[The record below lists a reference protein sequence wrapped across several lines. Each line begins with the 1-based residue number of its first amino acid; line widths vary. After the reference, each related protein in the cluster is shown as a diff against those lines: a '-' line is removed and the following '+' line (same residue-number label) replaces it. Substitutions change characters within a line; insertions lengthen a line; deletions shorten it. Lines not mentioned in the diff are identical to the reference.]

1 MNTKNIFQI
10 ALCILI
16 GFFLFFISNY
26 FLHIPL
32 NLKFPSLIIVLAIS
46 IAIPLIFLAIKTI
59 IHKEDTSCISNL
71 GKLLLGLFSLYL
83 IYALVTTNVITN
95 AKDYRGLLGEV
106 KNESFNEKISP
117 IDLSQIPAID
127 EGYSLKI
134 AESRLG
140 ELSALGSEVKL
151 GSPTIQQVN
160 GILQYVI
167 PLEHSGFFQWL
178 SNKEGTPGYIT
189 VNANNPSDV
198 KLVTSLNGEDLTMK
212 YLMSAYFSDDIRRYS
227 HSENKTIGLTDYSFE
242 LNDSGRPYWVI
253 SQYEKQVGVS
263 GRAIVGIMIVD
274 AQNGEITQ
282 HDMSSI
288 PSWVDRVQPL
298 DTVDD
303 NINSWGKYVNG
314 FTLSKKDK
322 LKATEGTNTI
332 YNNGNCYY
340 YTGMTSV
347 GSDESTIGFM
357 LVDTKTG
364 ESTLYKI
371 PGGITEVAASQ
382 AIEGKVQQFGYTSTM
397 PTLINVQNQPT
408 YFTLLKDN
416 NGDIKMYGMVNV
428 QQRNIIAV
436 GETLA
441 QTMNNYV
448 DSLTENGS
456 NSLATSG
463 EVKIGEG
470 TVERI
475 GLLPTDKG
483 SLFYIITKE
492 NKTTL
497 VIAPS
502 SISKELPITKEGD
515 KITFEY
521 VDMGTSDIT
530 IKTFNNLNLEIK

>member
-95 AKDYRGLLGEV
+95 AKDYRGLLGDV

-274 AQNGEITQ
+274 AQNGEITE

-298 DTVDD
+298 ETVDD
-303 NINSWGKYVNG
+303 NINSWGKYING

-347 GSDESTIGFM
+347 GSDESTVGFM

-436 GETLA
+436 GETLT

>member
-1 MNTKNIFQI
+1 
-10 ALCILI
+10 
-16 GFFLFFISNY
+16 
-26 FLHIPL
+26 
-32 NLKFPSLIIVLAIS
+32 
-46 IAIPLIFLAIKTI
+46 
-59 IHKEDTSCISNL
+59 
-71 GKLLLGLFSLYL
+71 
-83 IYALVTTNVITN
+83 
-95 AKDYRGLLGEV
+95 
-106 KNESFNEKISP
+106 
-117 IDLSQIPAID
+117 
-127 EGYSLKI
+127 
-134 AESRLG
+134 
-140 ELSALGSEVKL
+140 
-151 GSPTIQQVN
+151 
-160 GILQYVI
+160 
-167 PLEHSGFFQWL
+167 
-178 SNKEGTPGYIT
+178 
-189 VNANNPSDV
+189 NANNPSDV

-263 GRAIVGIMIVD
+263 GRAIVGIMIID
-274 AQNGEITQ
+274 AQNGEITE

-298 DTVDD
+298 ETVDD
-303 NINSWGKYVNG
+303 NINSWGKYING

-347 GSDESTIGFM
+347 GSDESTVGFM

-436 GETLA
+436 GETLT

>member
-274 AQNGEITQ
+274 AQNGEITE

>member
-1 MNTKNIFQI
+1 MNTKNVLKI

-16 GFFLFFISNY
+16 GFVLFFIVNY
-26 FLHIPL
+26 FAHIPL
-32 NLKFPSLIIVLAIS
+32 NLKFPSLIIVLVIS
-46 IAIPLIFLAIKTI
+46 IAIPLIILAIKKAI
-59 IHKEDTSCISNL
+59 CKEDTSYISIV
-71 GKLLLGLFSLYL
+71 GKILCGAFAVYL
-83 IYALVTTNVITN
+83 VYAVVTTNVITN

-106 KNESFNEKISP
+106 KNENFDEKISP
-117 IDLSQIPAID
+117 IDLSQIPVID
-127 EGYSLKI
+127 EEYSLKI

-140 ELSALGSEVKL
+140 ELSALGSQVQL
-151 GSPTIQQVN
+151 GTPTIQQVN
-160 GILQYVI
+160 GVLQYVI

-178 SNKEGTPGYIT
+178 SNKDGTPGYIT

-198 KLVTSLNGEDLTMK
+198 KLVTSLNGEDLKMK
-212 YLMSAYFSDDIRRYS
+212 YLTSSFFSNDIHRYA
-227 HSENKTIGLTDYSFE
+227 HSQNKTIGLTDYSFE

-253 SQYEKQVGVS
+253 SKYEKQVGVS
-263 GRAIVGIMIVD
+263 GRAVVGIMIID
-274 AQNGEITQ
+274 AQNGEVTEY
-282 HDMSSI
+282 DNSSI
-288 PSWVDRVQPL
+288 PSWVDMVQPMYI
-298 DTVDD
+298 VND
-303 NINSWGKYVNG
+303 NINSWGKYING
-314 FTLSKKDK
+314 FRFSKKDK
-322 LKATEGTNTI
+322 LKATNGTNTI

-340 YTGMTSV
+340 YTGITSV
-347 GSDESTIGFM
+347 GSDESTVGFM

-364 ESTLYKI
+364 ESTLYKM
-371 PGGITEVAASQ
+371 PGGITELAGSQ
-382 AIEGKVQQFGYTSTM
+382 AVEGKVQQFGYTSTM

-436 GETLA
+436 GETLNE
-441 QTMNNYV
+441 TMNNYV

-456 NSLATSG
+456 NSLETSG
-463 EVKIGEG
+463 EIKVGKG

-492 NKTTL
+492 NNTTL
-497 VIAPS
+497 IIAPS

-515 KITFEY
+515 SITFEY

-530 IKTFNNLNLEIK
+530 IKAFDNINLDIK